1 VRKVRVDK
9 GKCICRNASGE
20 RGMNPKPHLQSNFQN
35 SQSWKSTTIKSISTT
50 TSVLTMADDGF
61 HQPADDD
68 FHQSANDDVHQFES
82 SSSKQ
87 SGIYNP

>member
-1 VRKVRVDK
+1 MHPA
-9 GKCICRNASGE
+9 NAV
-20 RGMNPKPHLQSNFQN
+20 NPKPHRQSNFQN

-50 TSVLTMADDGF
+50 TSVLTV
-61 HQPADDD
+61 ADDD
-68 FHQSANDDVHQFES
+68 FHQSES